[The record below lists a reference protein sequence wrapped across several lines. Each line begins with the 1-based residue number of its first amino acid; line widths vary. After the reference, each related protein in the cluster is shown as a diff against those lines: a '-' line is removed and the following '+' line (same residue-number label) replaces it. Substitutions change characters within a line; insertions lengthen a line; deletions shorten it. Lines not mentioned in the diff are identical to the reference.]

1 MNTSSVPADYSL
13 TSSDTITFSSSAT
26 ADTITI
32 DNSNMVS
39 IPSTNYYYTSGS
51 STFTTGSTVS
61 TITVG
66 GVGGISSL
74 NSYAIDASIF
84 QVNVPEEF
92 VECLPDFDRIQKMC
106 KEYPGLQIAFEKFKT
121 TYLLVKN
128 HYDTPEDQRPR
139 P

>member
-1 MNTSSVPADYSL
+1 MSISSVPADYSL
-13 TSSDTITFSSSAT
+13 TSSDTITFSSST
-26 ADTITI
+26 TDTITI
-32 DNSNMVS
+32 GNTTMVGM
-39 IPSTNYYYTSGS
+39 PSTNYYYTSGS
-51 STFTTGSTVS
+51 GTFTTGSTV
-61 TITVG
+61 TIG

-74 NSYAIDASIF
+74 NSYAIDTSIF

-92 VECLPDFDRIQKMC
+92 VDCLPDFDRIQKMC

>member
-51 STFTTGSTVS
+51 SPFTTGSTVS
-61 TITVG
+61 TITIG

>member
-1 MNTSSVPADYSL
+1 
-13 TSSDTITFSSSAT
+13 
-26 ADTITI
+26 
-32 DNSNMVS
+32 MVS
-39 IPSTNYYYTSGS
+39 IPSTNYYYTAGSG
-51 STFTTGSTVS
+51 TFTTGSTV
-61 TITVG
+61 TIG

-92 VECLPDFDRIQKMC
+92 VECLPDFDRVQKMC

>member
-1 MNTSSVPADYSL
+1 MSISSVPADYSL
-13 TSSDTITFSSSAT
+13 TSSDTITFSSST
-26 ADTITI
+26 TDTITI
-32 DNSNMVS
+32 GNTTMVS
-39 IPSTNYYYTSGS
+39 MPSTNYYYTSGS
-51 STFTTGSTVS
+51 GTFTTGSTV
-61 TITVG
+61 TIG

-74 NSYAIDASIF
+74 NSYAVDASTF

-92 VECLPDFDRIQKMC
+92 VECLPDFDRVQKMC

>member
-1 MNTSSVPADYSL
+1 MTTSSVPADYSL
-13 TSSDTITFSSSAT
+13 TSSDTITFSSSIT
-26 ADTITI
+26 DTITI
-32 DNSNMVS
+32 GNTTMVS

-51 STFTTGSTVS
+51 GTFTTGSTV
-61 TITVG
+61 TIG

-74 NSYAIDASIF
+74 NSYAVDASIF

-92 VECLPDFDRIQKMC
+92 VDCLPDFDRVQKMC
-106 KEYPGLQIAFEKFKT
+106 NEYPGLQIAFEKFKT

-128 HYDTPEDQRPR
+128 HYDTPEDQRPL

>member
-1 MNTSSVPADYSL
+1 MGSMPG
-13 TSSDTITFSSSAT
+13 
-26 ADTITI
+26 
-32 DNSNMVS
+32 
-39 IPSTNYYYTSGS
+39 TNYYYTSGS
-51 STFTTGSTVS
+51 SPFTTASTV
-61 TITVG
+61 TIS

-74 NSYAIDASIF
+74 NSYAIDPSIF

-92 VECLPDFDRIQKMC
+92 VDCLPDFDRIQNMC

-128 HYDTPEDQRPR
+128 HYDTPEDQRPL

>member
-1 MNTSSVPADYSL
+1 
-13 TSSDTITFSSSAT
+13 
-26 ADTITI
+26 
-32 DNSNMVS
+32 MVS

-61 TITVG
+61 TITIG

>member
-1 MNTSSVPADYSL
+1 
-13 TSSDTITFSSSAT
+13 
-26 ADTITI
+26 
-32 DNSNMVS
+32 MVS
-39 IPSTNYYYTSGS
+39 IPSTNTYYTSGS
-51 STFTTGSTVS
+51 GTFTTGSTV
-61 TITVG
+61 TIG

-74 NSYAIDASIF
+74 NSYAVDASIF
-84 QVNVPEEF
+84 QVKVPKDF
-92 VECLPDFDRIQKMC
+92 VDCLPDFDRVQKMC

>member
-1 MNTSSVPADYSL
+1 MSISSVPADYSL
-13 TSSDTITFSSSAT
+13 TSSDTITFSPSIT

-32 DNSNMVS
+32 NNSNRVS

-51 STFTTGSTVS
+51 STLTTGSTV
-61 TITVG
+61 TIG

-74 NSYAIDASIF
+74 TSYAIDPSIF

-92 VECLPDFDRIQKMC
+92 VDCLPDFDRVQKMC

-139 P
+139 T